1 MELQPG
7 TRSHPWAMG
16 GGVAP
21 SQVRKGWLGAVPTTL
36 CQPGDAF
43 EGVLVQ
49 REVQPF
55 PRGMWGAGRGYSL
68 VMPSVMMS
76 VILQQDESMR
86 MLSWSTTSTWGQ
98 VSTL

>member
-7 TRSHPWAMG
+7 SRSHPWAPG
-16 GGVAP
+16 GGAAP
-21 SQVRKGWLGAVPTTL
+21 SQVGQGRVGAVPTAP

-43 EGVLVQ
+43 AGALVQ
-49 REVQPF
+49 REIRPF
-55 PRGMWGAGRGYSL
+55 PQGTWEAGRGYSL

-98 VSTL
+98 VSAL

>member
-1 MELQPG
+1 M
-7 TRSHPWAMG
+7 
-16 GGVAP
+16 AP
-21 SQVRKGWLGAVPTTL
+21 SQAGQGWVGAVPTTL
-36 CQPGDAF
+36 CQPGDTFAGALGQQ
-43 EGVLVQ
+43 ESW
-49 REVQPF
+49 PF
-55 PRGMWGAGRGYSL
+55 PEGMWEAGSGYSL